1 MNYTFYTLTLLY
13 HLSNIEK
20 LTICFIA
27 VIILTLTIDRIA
39 SGVKKQKNK
48 KMLKHYLFIKHNKWS
63 DLTDLLTSNNSL
75 TPSDIH
81 TRLEVDLSIFDSK
94 YRDILYHELIKIK
107 QSREVNPT
115 NWKILINLLYN
126 KPENLSKF

>member
-1 MNYTFYTLTLLY
+1 MNYTFYTLSLL
-13 HLSNIEK
+13 HDLSSIEK
-20 LTICFIA
+20 LTILLITT
-27 VIILTLTIDRIA
+27 ISLILLTDKLIT
-39 SGVKKQKNK
+39 SVKKQKNK
-48 KMLKHYLFIKHNKWS
+48 KMLKHYLYIKQNKWN

-81 TRLEVDLSIFDSK
+81 TRLEVDLSRFDSK

-115 NWKILINLLYN
+115 NWKILIKLLYN